1 MIRLKSLVNE
11 LNVNKNNWNQLSK
24 SEAEPDKDQ
33 ILALIQNAYKEI
45 GGHPN
50 FRKPDDV
57 TSGEGGDSYEVIDLD
72 DDDDIDA
79 VTVTKEKPAG
89 HKLVA
94 MGQDGTSSAKK
105 SAIDR
110 QVANLKTAGWY
121 IEASGKIKDI
131 LVARGVKPVEDE
143 ATVRK
148 ALDGKEIIWHGD
160 GTYDRKIGGEMHTK
174 MLLGRPKK

>member
-1 MIRLKSLVNE
+1 MIRLKSLINE
-11 LNVNKNNWNQLSK
+11 LNINKNNWSTLSK
-24 SEAEPDKDQ
+24 SEADPEKDQ

-50 FRKPDDV
+50 FQKPGDV
-57 TSGEGGDSYEVIDLD
+57 TSGEGGDSYEIIDLD

-94 MGQDGTSSAKK
+94 MGQDGTPSAKK

-110 QVANLKTAGWY
+110 QVANLKKPGWY
-121 IEASGKIKDI
+121 IEVSGRIKDI
-131 LVARGVKPVEDE
+131 LLAKGVEPVTDE

-148 ALDGKEIIWHGD
+148 ALDGKEIVWNGD

-174 MLLGRPKK
+174 IMLGRPKK

>member
-1 MIRLKSLVNE
+1 MIRLKSLINE
-11 LNVNKNNWNQLSK
+11 LNVNKNNWSKLSK
-24 SEAEPDKDQ
+24 TEADPEKDQ

-50 FRKPDDV
+50 FQKPEDV
-57 TSGEGGDSYEVIDLD
+57 TSGEGGDSYEIIDLD

-94 MGQDGTSSAKK
+94 MGQDGTPSAKK

-110 QVANLKTAGWY
+110 QVANLKKPGWY
-121 IEASGKIKDI
+121 IEVSGRIKDI
-131 LVARGVKPVEDE
+131 LLSKGVEPVTDE

-148 ALDGKEIIWHGD
+148 ALDGKEIVWHGD
-160 GTYDRKIGGEMHTK
+160 GTYDRKIGSEMHTK
-174 MLLGRPKK
+174 IMLGRPKK

>member
-11 LNVNKNNWNQLSK
+11 LNINKNNWNQLSK
-24 SEAEPDKDQ
+24 TEADPEKDQ

-50 FRKPDDV
+50 FQKPSDV

-72 DDDDIDA
+72 DDNEIDA
-79 VTVTKEKPAG
+79 VTVTKDKPAG

-94 MGQDGTSSAKK
+94 MGQDGTPSAKK
-105 SAIDR
+105 SAIDH
-110 QVANLKTAGWY
+110 QVANLKTLGWY

-131 LVARGVKPVEDE
+131 LIAKGVTPVEDE
-143 ATVRK
+143 AIVRK
-148 ALDGKEIIWHGD
+148 ALDGKEIVWHGD
-160 GTYDRKIGGEMHTK
+160 GTYDRKIGSEMHTK